1 MPNVVVKSR
10 ESFEAA
16 LRHFKK
22 NKVKRRASFPR
33 SARENITINQR
44 SEEEESTGCS
54 KAGVETDAQG
64 GTKTMSLQEQISAAL
79 KDAMR
84 ARDEVKMATLRL
96 VLTAVK
102 NREKEARSLL
112 EDQEVISVIT
122 SQMKQR
128 LESIEQYRKGGR
140 EDLAQTEENE
150 LQILQGYMPEQVSE
164 EEISNTLDEI
174 IAEVGAVSMK
184 DMGKVM
190 KAAMAKLAGKADGRA
205 INAMVK
211 AKLSG

>member
-1 MPNVVVKSR
+1 
-10 ESFEAA
+10 
-16 LRHFKK
+16 
-22 NKVKRRASFPR
+22 
-33 SARENITINQR
+33 
-44 SEEEESTGCS
+44 
-54 KAGVETDAQG
+54 
-64 GTKTMSLQEQISAAL
+64 MSLQEQISAAL

-96 VLTAVK
+96 VLTAIK
-102 NREKEARSLL
+102 KREKEARGLL

-122 SQMKQR
+122 SQIKQR
-128 LESIEQYRKGGR
+128 RESIEQYRKAGR

-190 KAAMAKLAGKADGRA
+190 KAAMAKLAGKADGQT

>member
-1 MPNVVVKSR
+1 
-10 ESFEAA
+10 
-16 LRHFKK
+16 
-22 NKVKRRASFPR
+22 
-33 SARENITINQR
+33 
-44 SEEEESTGCS
+44 
-54 KAGVETDAQG
+54 
-64 GTKTMSLQEQISAAL
+64 MSLQEEISAAL

-84 ARDEVKMATLRL
+84 ARDEAKMSTLRL
-96 VLTAVK
+96 VLTAIK
-102 NREKEARSLL
+102 NREKEARNLL

-122 SQMKQR
+122 SQIKQR
-128 LESIEQYRKGGR
+128 RESIEQYRKAGR

-150 LQILQGYMPEQVSE
+150 LHILQGYMPEQVSE

-190 KAAMAKLAGKADGRA
+190 KAAMAKLAGKAEGGA

>member
-1 MPNVVVKSR
+1 
-10 ESFEAA
+10 
-16 LRHFKK
+16 
-22 NKVKRRASFPR
+22 
-33 SARENITINQR
+33 
-44 SEEEESTGCS
+44 
-54 KAGVETDAQG
+54 
-64 GTKTMSLQEQISAAL
+64 MSLQEQISAAL

-84 ARDEVKMATLRL
+84 ARDEDKLTTLRL
-96 VLTAVK
+96 VLTAIK
-102 NREKEARSLL
+102 KREKEARSLL

-122 SQMKQR
+122 SQIKQR
-128 LESIEQYRKGGR
+128 RESIEQYRKAGR

-150 LQILQGYMPEQVSE
+150 LQILQGYMPEQASE

-190 KAAMAKLAGKADGRA
+190 KAAMAKLAGKAEGGA

>member
-1 MPNVVVKSR
+1 
-10 ESFEAA
+10 
-16 LRHFKK
+16 
-22 NKVKRRASFPR
+22 
-33 SARENITINQR
+33 
-44 SEEEESTGCS
+44 
-54 KAGVETDAQG
+54 
-64 GTKTMSLQEQISAAL
+64 MSLQEEISAAL

-84 ARDEVKMATLRL
+84 ARDEAKMSTLRL
-96 VLTAVK
+96 VLTAIK
-102 NREKEARSLL
+102 NREKEARNLL

-122 SQMKQR
+122 SQIKQR
-128 LESIEQYRKGGR
+128 RESIEQYRKAGR

-150 LQILQGYMPEQVSE
+150 LHILQGYMPEQVSE
-164 EEISNTLDEI
+164 EEISKTLDEI

-190 KAAMAKLAGKADGRA
+190 KAAMAKLEGKAEGGA

>member
-1 MPNVVVKSR
+1 
-10 ESFEAA
+10 
-16 LRHFKK
+16 
-22 NKVKRRASFPR
+22 
-33 SARENITINQR
+33 
-44 SEEEESTGCS
+44 
-54 KAGVETDAQG
+54 
-64 GTKTMSLQEQISAAL
+64 MSLQEQISAAL

-96 VLTAVK
+96 VLTAIK

-122 SQMKQR
+122 SQIKQR
-128 LESIEQYRKGGR
+128 RESIEQYRKAGR
-140 EDLAQTEENE
+140 EDLVETEEKE

-164 EEISNTLDEI
+164 EEISSTLDKI

-190 KAAMAKLAGKADGRA
+190 KAAMAKLAGKAEGGA

-211 AKLSG
+211 EKLSS

>member
-1 MPNVVVKSR
+1 
-10 ESFEAA
+10 
-16 LRHFKK
+16 
-22 NKVKRRASFPR
+22 
-33 SARENITINQR
+33 
-44 SEEEESTGCS
+44 
-54 KAGVETDAQG
+54 
-64 GTKTMSLQEQISAAL
+64 MSLQEQISAAL

-84 ARDEVKMATLRL
+84 ARDEAKMITLRL
-96 VLTAVK
+96 VLAAIK
-102 NREKEARSLL
+102 KREKEARSLL

-122 SQMKQR
+122 TQIKQR
-128 LESIEQYRKGGR
+128 RESIEQYRKAGR
-140 EDLAQTEENE
+140 EDLAQREENE

-190 KAAMAKLAGKADGRA
+190 KAAMAKLAGRAEGGA

>member
-1 MPNVVVKSR
+1 
-10 ESFEAA
+10 
-16 LRHFKK
+16 
-22 NKVKRRASFPR
+22 
-33 SARENITINQR
+33 
-44 SEEEESTGCS
+44 
-54 KAGVETDAQG
+54 
-64 GTKTMSLQEQISAAL
+64 MSLQEQISAAL

-84 ARDEVKMATLRL
+84 ARDEVKMTTLRL
-96 VLTAVK
+96 VLTAIK
-102 NREKEARSLL
+102 KREKEARSLL

-122 SQMKQR
+122 SQIKQR
-128 LESIEQYRKGGR
+128 RESIEQYRKAGR
-140 EDLAQTEENE
+140 EDLAETEENE
-150 LQILQGYMPEQVSE
+150 LQILQGYMPEQISE

-190 KAAMAKLAGKADGRA
+190 KAAMAKLAGKAEGGA

>member
-1 MPNVVVKSR
+1 
-10 ESFEAA
+10 
-16 LRHFKK
+16 
-22 NKVKRRASFPR
+22 
-33 SARENITINQR
+33 
-44 SEEEESTGCS
+44 
-54 KAGVETDAQG
+54 
-64 GTKTMSLQEQISAAL
+64 MSLQEQISAAL

-96 VLTAVK
+96 VLTAIK

-122 SQMKQR
+122 TQIKQR
-128 LESIEQYRKGGR
+128 RESIEQYRQAGR
-140 EDLAQTEENE
+140 EDLAQREESE

-190 KAAMAKLAGKADGRA
+190 KAAMAKLAGKAEGGA

-211 AKLSG
+211 EKLSN

>member
-1 MPNVVVKSR
+1 
-10 ESFEAA
+10 
-16 LRHFKK
+16 
-22 NKVKRRASFPR
+22 
-33 SARENITINQR
+33 
-44 SEEEESTGCS
+44 
-54 KAGVETDAQG
+54 
-64 GTKTMSLQEQISAAL
+64 MSLQEQISAAL

-84 ARDEVKMATLRL
+84 ARDEVRMTTLRL
-96 VLTAVK
+96 VLTAIK
-102 NREKEARSLL
+102 KREKEARSLL

-122 SQMKQR
+122 SQIKQR
-128 LESIEQYRKGGR
+128 RESIEQYREAGR

-150 LQILQGYMPEQVSE
+150 LQILQGYMPEQASE
-164 EEISNTLDEI
+164 EEISNTLDKI

-190 KAAMAKLAGKADGRA
+190 KAAMAKLAGKAEGGA

>member
-1 MPNVVVKSR
+1 
-10 ESFEAA
+10 
-16 LRHFKK
+16 
-22 NKVKRRASFPR
+22 
-33 SARENITINQR
+33 
-44 SEEEESTGCS
+44 
-54 KAGVETDAQG
+54 
-64 GTKTMSLQEQISAAL
+64 MSLQEQISAAL

-84 ARDEVKMATLRL
+84 ARDETKMTTLRL
-96 VLTAVK
+96 VLTAIK
-102 NREKEARSLL
+102 KREKEARSLL

-122 SQMKQR
+122 SQIKQR
-128 LESIEQYRKGGR
+128 RESIEQYRKAGR

-164 EEISNTLDEI
+164 EEISTTLDEI

-190 KAAMAKLAGKADGRA
+190 KAAMAKLAGKAEGGA